1 VNLQLPY
8 QPQAVTPTIMCVM
21 LAQLLSESSRQL
33 TPVEPAVGM
42 VKDMVAI
49 IVGLAIVRACQAV
62 ERESEIIPGMFRT
75 YKDVLA
81 PAAPVSPTAVS
92 LLQNSF
98 ICSVMILFEPALF
111 IA

>member
-1 VNLQLPY
+1 
-8 QPQAVTPTIMCVM
+8 M